1 MPCKNSSASA
11 TLRINQIFQSQ
22 IPRMNT
28 DEGSMNENKGGAQL
42 SAPFV
47 IEWGANFTVDSP
59 K

>member
-1 MPCKNSSASA
+1 
-11 TLRINQIFQSQ
+11 
-22 IPRMNT
+22 MNT
-28 DEGSMNENKGGAQL
+28 DESSMKENKGGAQL

>member
-11 TLRINQIFQSQ
+11 TLQINQIFQPQ
-22 IPRMNT
+22 ILRMNT
-28 DEGSMNENKGGAQL
+28 DEGSMKENKGGAQL